1 MNNFY
6 PFPSSLSWRA
16 EVLNA
21 FPVEKDKGDGLF
33 LKLVTLLPL
42 GVVFGKLH
50 ADKNVGR
57 DGVTTRRIAV
67 SHHDIE
73 RNAKDIAFGSLT
85 QSVVFTLQ
93 NGYLPAMVVV
103 ARLYSVRFIA
113 FCIDQL
119 LLFLVLYLMPRIPVT
134 GRPAITTSMSAHS
147 YSLLLNM
154 SFCV

>member
-42 GVVFGKLH
+42 GIVFSEFH
-50 ADKNVGR
+50 TDKNVGC
-57 DGVTTRRIAV
+57 DGVTARGIAV

-103 ARLYSVRFIA
+103 ARLYSVRLVA

-119 LLFLVLYLMPRIPVT
+119 LFFLGVILLFFFVY
-134 GRPAITTSMSAHS
+134 
-147 YSLLLNM
+147 
-154 SFCV
+154 